1 MITQK
6 VKEDFLRSRS
16 NLRVG
21 FPAVAVLLAGEL
33 VGGEH
38 AADGPRAALAV
49 RVGVLRLGV
58 DLVVAATGAV
68 RLLLMLVVP
77 TTG

>member
-1 MITQK
+1 M
-6 VKEDFLRSRS
+6 
-16 NLRVG
+16 
-21 FPAVAVLLAGEL
+21 AVLLAGEL

-68 RLLLMLVVP
+68 RLLLMLVIP

>member
-6 VKEDFLRSRS
+6 VKEDFLRSQI

-49 RVGVLRLGV
+49 GVGVLRLGV

-68 RLLLMLVVP
+68 RLLMLVVP